1 MKARL
6 RVPVVMA
13 LAAIGILAAPAIA
26 ATTTI
31 YAAGDEQVNTYYTP
45 RYTYYDPV
53 TDRYYYAPS
62 DTYYYAP
69 SDAYVVPSTVTYVE
83 PRITVRPGTR
93 AEQDAA
99 INNDVVDTLAGDS
112 RLSGRIG
119 VETYR
124 NVVTLSGRVSTP
136 GQVGIASRDAANVD
150 GVDQVQNNLRTTV
163 GDRSNW

>member
-6 RVPVVMA
+6 KVPIVMA
-13 LAAIGILAAPAIA
+13 LAAIGIVAAPAIA

-31 YAAGDEQVNTYYTP
+31 YAAGETPESAYYTP

-53 TDRYYYAPS
+53 TDRYYYAPG
-62 DTYYYAP
+62 DRYYYAP
-69 SDAYVVPSTVTYVE
+69 SDTYVVPTVTYVE
-83 PRITVRPGTR
+83 PTITVRPGTR
-93 AEQDAA
+93 AEQDAM
-99 INNDVVDTLAGDS
+99 INNDVVDTLASDP

-136 GQVGIASRDAANVD
+136 GQVGIASRDAGNVD
-150 GVDQVQNNLRTTV
+150 GVDQVRNNLRTTV